1 MDLDND
7 DLKAT
12 RELYNPEKTKLKKVI
27 NKIYIYKADA
37 LLYHDDLLLKI
48 LEDLEKTLKG
58 NN

>member
-12 RELYNPEKTKLKKVI
+12 RELYNPEKIKFKKVI

-58 NN
+58 DN